1 MLARTEK
8 RSNKR
13 VASNAHIIF
22 SLFSTRFWC
31 EYPSMTR
38 NHSESGMC
46 FESSHPMMPGTNL
59 FIRSDQRPNLHSNV
73 RLRSTTLAEV
83 MWCQKLSDEDPNSY
97 CVGAKYY

>member
-13 VASNAHIIF
+13 IASNAPIIY
-22 SLFSTRFWC
+22 SLFSTRFWK
-31 EYPSMTR
+31 EYPSTTR

-46 FESSHPMMPGTNL
+46 FESIHPMMPGTNL
-59 FIRSDQRPNLHSNV
+59 FIRADKQPNLNSNV

-83 MWCQKLSDEDPNSY
+83 MWCQKLSDEGPNSY